1 MTATPPGKPAPHPSP
16 LTQPYWDG
24 TAEGRLRIQHCAD
37 CGKPRHYPR
46 YLCDACHSFAV
57 EWRDASGRGTV
68 HSWTVAHHA
77 FHPGFAGDLPYTL
90 VVVDL
95 PEGVRALGRYAEPT
109 GRGLAIGLP
118 VRLSLVPAGEG
129 FALPLFTPEAT

>member
-1 MTATPPGKPAPHPSP
+1 MHETKPAPHPSA

-24 TAEGRLRIQHCAD
+24 TAQGELRIQHCAA

-46 YLCDACHSFAV
+46 YICDACHSFDV
-57 EWRDASGRGTV
+57 TWKPASGHGTV

-77 FHPGFAGDLPYTL
+77 FHAGFKDELPYTL

-95 PEGVRALGRYAEPT
+95 SEGVRALGRYSEPT
-109 GRGLAIGLP
+109 GQGLRIGLP
-118 VRLSLVPAGEG
+118 VRLSFAKGAGG
-129 FALPLFTPEAT
+129 YALPVFLPDA

>member
-1 MTATPPGKPAPHPSP
+1 MNETKPAPHPSA

-24 TAEGRLRIQHCAD
+24 TAQGELRIQHCAA

-46 YLCDACHSFAV
+46 YMCDACHSFDV
-57 EWRDASGRGTV
+57 TWKPASGRGTV

-77 FHPGFAGDLPYTL
+77 FHVGFWNELPYTL

-95 PEGVRALGRYAEPT
+95 PEGVRALGRFSEPT
-109 GRGLAIGLP
+109 GRGLRIGLP
-118 VRLSLVPAGEG
+118 VRLSFIEGSASYALLVFSPEG
-129 FALPLFTPEAT
+129 